1 MFEFLYKYSIPLGL
15 LVVGLFSIFYKYL
28 TSPRLIKYLQ
38 RRYIS
43 IVEVIT

>member
-1 MFEFLYKYSIPLGL
+1 MFEFLYQYSIPLGL
-15 LVVGLFSIFYKYL
+15 LVVGLFLNFYKYL
-28 TSPRLIKYLQ
+28 TSPKLIEYLQ